1 MKIYLLKFFFIIIFA
16 ISVHP
21 QLKINQD
28 SLVQTISFTKSSQT
42 FPPSVTFEVILGDV
56 DNDGDLDA
64 VFSNM
69 EFNNCQ
75 IWLNDDSGFF
85 TNSGQNLTEQAHGVA
100 LGDLDGDGDLDL
112 FVTCAHFYSSRW
124 FYKPSKIYFN
134 DGNGVFQDSG
144 QNLNDTNISGNL
156 VDLIDVDNDND
167 LDAYIV
173 YYPPPSKL
181 YINDGLGNFTNS
193 GQDFPFCVN
202 WGDLDADG
210 DIDYFV
216 KDLGIGYR
224 VMLNDGVGNFSEG
237 WSMSD
242 VNATMDYHSSVLDD
256 FDNDGDIDVLINNGT
271 LAIAKPFKVL
281 FNDGSGN
288 FNDSSSEYGLMN
300 LTWIRT
306 GDFDNDGNT
315 DAFFSI
321 VENPNQIW
329 LNNGNANFQDSG
341 LRMGDNTRTRGSY
354 LGDLDDD
361 GDQDIFVG
369 IYEQVSNEV
378 WFNNAITSVDNE
390 SLTGI
395 TPNSLQL
402 LQNFPNPFN
411 PSTKIKYSLSTDG
424 FVSLKVYDVLGN
436 EIVTL
441 VNEYKLVGSYEI
453 EFNVEKHRD
462 AFLPS
467 GVYFYQSKI
476 GDYIQTKKMLYLK

>member
-1 MKIYLLKFFFIIIFA
+1 MKIYFLKFSFIIILT
-16 ISVHP
+16 ISVYP

-75 IWLNDDSGFF
+75 IWLNDGSGFF

-134 DGNGVFQDSG
+134 DGNGIFYDSG
-144 QNLNDTNISGNL
+144 QNLDDTNISGNL

-167 LDAYIV
+167 LDAFVV
-173 YYPPPSKL
+173 YYPPPSRL
-181 YINDGLGNFTNS
+181 YINDGMGNFTNS
-193 GQDFPFCVN
+193 GQDFPFCVS

-210 DIDYFV
+210 DMDFFV
-216 KDLGIGYR
+216 KDEGIGYR

-242 VNATMDYHSSVLDD
+242 VNATMDYHSSALDD

-281 FNDGSGN
+281 LNNGSGN
-288 FNDSSSEYGLMN
+288 FNVSSSEYGLVNMA
-300 LTWIRT
+300 WIRT
-306 GDFDNDGNT
+306 GDFNNDGNT

-321 VENPNQIW
+321 LENPNQIW
-329 LNNGNANFQDSG
+329 LNNGNGNFQDSG

-378 WFNNAITSVDNE
+378 WFNSSVTTIDDE
-390 SLTGI
+390 AFEGM
-395 TPNSLQL
+395 TPNSIQL

-411 PSTKIKYSLSTDG
+411 PSTKISWQSPVGSMQT
-424 FVSLKVYDVLGN
+424 LKVYNVLGK
-436 EIVTL
+436 EVATL
-441 VNEYKLVGSYEI
+441 VDDYRTAGKYEI
-453 EFNVEKHRD
+453 DFD
-462 AFLPS
+462 ATMLP
-467 GVYFYQSKI
+467 GGIYFYQLKA
-476 GDYIQTKKMLYLK
+476 GLFRQTKKMILLK